1 MLWEFFAIERQRQA
15 RGIMCFRQKSDV
27 LNDRGKEAGM
37 VEEIQEEVSCG

>member
-1 MLWEFFAIERQRQA
+1 MGVLGNRETKAGEGNNERGKKNA
-15 RGIMCFRQKSDV
+15 V